1 MTTKKLKLYTWQENI
16 ITVVVNQG
24 EVNSRYIEITFE
36 NTDGTLSLEGKQ
48 VILYAEK
55 PDGTIIYNNCTVDT
69 ENNTATV
76 SLTSQMSSVA
86 GSLECEF
93 QIIDANNS
101 LLRVNGLQLV
111 VASEKDFSEAIE
123 STSEFTALTQA
134 LNQVQDTVDQLEDF
148 TSETGV
154 LSSKIG
160 SLDNLTTTQKTS
172 LVAAVNELNSK
183 VIPIS
188 QGGTGAST
196 LEGAKTALGIKEP
209 VMLYDN
215 LLGVTG
221 TITLDETTTHFE
233 HLEIFYRSNAE
244 SFSSCGI
251 PDPTSR
257 TTCLSM
263 GEVVD
268 GTFKESSL
276 LITVN
281 FLTISVNHS
290 GSVSAST
297 TSPQLEFSSADSI
310 RVCRVL
316 GYRK

>member
-24 EVNSRYIEITFE
+24 EVNSRYLEITFE
-36 NTDGTLSLEGKQ
+36 NTNGTLSLEGKQ

-76 SLTSQMSSVA
+76 SLTSQMSSIA

-93 QIIDANNS
+93 QIIDTNNS

-111 VASEKDFSEAIE
+111 VASEKDFSEAVE
-123 STSEFTALTQA
+123 STSEFTALIQA
-134 LNQVQDTVDQLEDF
+134 LNQVKDTADQLEDF
-148 TSETGV
+148 TNETGA

-160 SLDNLTTTQKTS
+160 SLDSLTTTQKTS
-172 LVAAVNELNSK
+172 LVDAVNELNSK

-196 LEGAKTALGIKEP
+196 LEGAKTALGIKES
-209 VMLYDN
+209 VTLYDN
-215 LLGVTG
+215 LTG
-221 TITLDETTTHFE
+221 ISGTVNLSDITTDYE
-233 HLEIFYRSNAE
+233 HLEVFYRSN
-244 SFSSCGI
+244 SGNFSSCRI

-257 TTCLSM
+257 SACLSM
-263 GEVVD
+263 GELVD
-268 GTFKESSL
+268 GTFKESTL
-276 LITVN
+276 RITIN
-281 FLTISVNHS
+281 YMTISIDNP
-290 GSVSAST
+290 GSVSASSA
-297 TSPQLEFSSADSI
+297 SPQLTFSEADSI
-310 RVCRVL
+310 RICRVL
-316 GYRK
+316 GHR